1 MAEGTFM
8 LFAFVTTKVAGD
20 ANVVI
25 EKLFE
30 FEKIAEIYGITGEID
45 LLLKLKCT
53 DFEELKDLLNK
64 IRQVPGVLMVNS
76 HVVFQKY
83 R

>member
-1 MAEGTFM
+1 M

-53 DFEELKDLLNK
+53 DFEELKNLLNK
-64 IRQVPGVLMVNS
+64 IRQVPGVFMVNS